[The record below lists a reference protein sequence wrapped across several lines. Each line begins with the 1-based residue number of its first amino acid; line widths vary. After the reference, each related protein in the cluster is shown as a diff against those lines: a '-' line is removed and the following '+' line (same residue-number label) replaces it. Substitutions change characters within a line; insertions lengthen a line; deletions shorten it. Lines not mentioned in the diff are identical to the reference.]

1 MHAPFGRLVCPS
13 LIGYLRPAIFSKS
26 KHLEPS
32 PSTMTWSPR
41 NYFFDIYRIYL
52 PPKDLSPS
60 LNSNS
65 QLATRHLIRDLNPRH
80 LIWNFPLNNSQRSKI
95 SDVRIT
101 TVQQRNTGDNIAR
114 LKQMP
119 MRQRHLGA
127 RAYGDGEDVARIKR
141 AAI

>member
-1 MHAPFGRLVCPS
+1 MSDKPRERASKKCVSFFSDLQVSKYKTKRAAGSLPRSRSLDIHSCYHPSMHAPFGRLVCPS
-13 LIGYLRPAIFSKS
+13 LIGYLRRVIFSKS

-41 NYFFDIYRIYL
+41 NYFYDIYRIYL

-80 LIWNFPLNNSQRSKI
+80 LIWNFPLNNR
-95 SDVRIT
+95 
-101 TVQQRNTGDNIAR
+101 
-114 LKQMP
+114 
-119 MRQRHLGA
+119 
-127 RAYGDGEDVARIKR
+127 
-141 AAI
+141 